1 MKGREHF
8 DRRMRQTPGLGPE
21 HLAIYD
27 QAYAFGATAAVV
39 ETNAGAR
46 DLVEKLGAAG
56 LLKPITG
63 RFSLRGACVLRETLA
78 FHHGLLDFAAAMQ
91 GLGSCALA
99 VTQSHADSLANI
111 AAGRAVAAFALTEP
125 NAGSDLAAIETTAS
139 PGADGWQLAGR
150 KHLIS
155 NAPIADAI
163 TVLARTDPGAGP
175 KGMTMFL
182 VKRGEFSC
190 PKEQDIVAFHPLGEL
205 TFGATIPADRVVGKL
220 GEGYKLALTV
230 LDLFRTTVAAAACG
244 MAGRALAEAL
254 DHVQARVQFGKP
266 LADLPQVRAHLAD
279 MAAELEGARLAVY
292 RSAAVKDAGAERIP
306 FESATAKLLAT
317 ESAQRIID
325 TAVQLHGGL
334 GVLRGTPVERLYREV
349 RALRI
354 YEGATD
360 ILKLVIA
367 GTLLG

>member
-1 MKGREHF
+1 MRE
-8 DRRMRQTPGLGPE
+8 TPGLGPE
-21 HLAIYD
+21 HLAVYD
-27 QAYAFGATAAVV
+27 HAYAFAATTTVI
-39 ETNAGAR
+39 ESNAGAR
-46 DLVEKLGAAG
+46 DLVEKLGGAG

-63 RFSLRGACVLRETLA
+63 RFSLRAACVLRESLA

-99 VTQSHADSLANI
+99 LTGAHTETMANI
-111 AAGRAVAAFALTEP
+111 VAGRAVAAFALTEP
-125 NAGSDLAAIETTAS
+125 NAGSDLAAIETKAV
-139 PGADGWQLAGR
+139 PANDGWHLTGL

-163 TVLARTDPGAGP
+163 CVLARTDPGAGP

-190 PKEQDIVAFHPLGEL
+190 SKEQEAVAFHPLGEL
-205 TFGATIPADRVVGKL
+205 RFDAHLPADRIVGTS
-220 GEGYKLALTV
+220 GEGYKLALSV

-254 DHVQARVQFGKP
+254 DYVQARQQYGRP
-266 LADLPQVRAHLAD
+266 LSDLPVVKGHLAD
-279 MAAELEGARLAVY
+279 MAAELEAARLTVY
-292 RSAAVKDAGAERIP
+292 RSAARKDAGAERIP
-306 FESATAKLLAT
+306 LESASAKLIAT
-317 ESAQRIID
+317 ETAQRVID
-325 TAVQLHGGL
+325 TAVQLHGGT
-334 GVLRGTPVERLYREV
+334 GVLKGSAVERLYREI

-360 ILKLVIA
+360 VLKLIIA
-367 GTLLG
+367 HALLA